1 MKICS
6 FCGNKNFNKIVT
18 QYTYKRDGKFIII
31 DDVPCQSSYKRDG
44 KFIIIDDVPCQSCE
58 YCGEQYFEAKI
69 LKNIEAAFNNIY
81 SKGKK
86 IKRSITIPIESY
98 SELLSA

>member
-6 FCGNKNFNKIVT
+6 FCGNRNFNKIVT
-18 QYTYKRDGKFIII
+18 QYT
-31 DDVPCQSSYKRDG
+31 YKRDG

-69 LKNIEAAFNNIY
+69 LKNIEAAFNDIY

-86 IKRSITIPIESY
+86 IKRSITTPIESY

>member
-6 FCGNKNFNKIVT
+6 FCGNRNFNKIVT
-18 QYTYKRDGKFIII
+18 QYTYKRDSKFIII
-31 DDVPCQSSYKRDG
+31 DDVPCQR
-44 KFIIIDDVPCQSCE
+44 CE
-58 YCGEQYFEAKI
+58 YWGEQYFEAKI
-69 LKNIEAAFNNIY
+69 LKNIEAAFNDIY

-98 SELLSA
+98 SELLSAW